1 MQLKPHSSLA
11 QGYEGSVQ
19 MSRHGKNKLIN
30 LKCFEL
36 SLVKGCGSLKEEGKK
51 AVVTTYVGIS

>member
-1 MQLKPHSSLA
+1 MQLNSHFSLA
-11 QGYEGSVQ
+11 QGYECSVQ
-19 MSRHGKNKLIN
+19 MSLHGKKKLIN

-51 AVVTTYVGIS
+51 AVVTTYEGI

>member
-1 MQLKPHSSLA
+1 MQLKPHFSLA
-11 QGYEGSVQ
+11 QGYECSVQ
-19 MSRHGKNKLIN
+19 MSLHERKTLIN

-51 AVVTTYVGIS
+51 AVVTTYVGI